1 MMFGLLITENSG
13 GVIMKKSSLY
23 FIYGLLFIII
33 ANTSG
38 SKLVIGLATI
48 CAALY
53 VIASLVLSYI
63 EDKYN

>member
-1 MMFGLLITENSG
+1 
-13 GVIMKKSSLY
+13 MKKSGLY

-33 ANTSG
+33 ANTSENR
-38 SKLVIGLATI
+38 LAIGLTTI

-53 VIASLVLSYI
+53 LIVSLVLSYF